1 MSTTTPN
8 FGFIKPAVNDI
19 SDADL
24 WGGYLNDDWD
34 LLDTELATRSKDY
47 AFADY
52 KITAP
57 ALQDVAEIAYN
68 LGNISGAVTVD
79 YTNGN
84 YQYATVTGDITSL
97 TITNPPA
104 SGRVG
109 FLTLE
114 LNQDG
119 TGGRTITLNGSV
131 YLTPNDAPVVLTTT
145 ASAKDKLRLETRN
158 AGTTWDVFTN
168 LNIK

>member
-1 MSTTTPN
+1 MATNTPN
-8 FGFIKPAVNDI
+8 FNFILPAVNDI
-19 SDADL
+19 TDADL
-24 WGGYLNDDWD
+24 WGGYLDGNWSS
-34 LLDTELATRSKDY
+34 LDTLLATRNKDY
-47 AFADY
+47 TFADY
-52 KITAP
+52 KITSP
-57 ALQDVAEIAYN
+57 AMQDVAEIAYD

-84 YQYATVTGDITSL
+84 YQYGTLTGNITSL
-97 TITNPPA
+97 TITNPPI

-114 LNQDG
+114 LNQDA
-119 TGGRTITLNGSV
+119 TGSRTLTLNSLV
-131 YLTPNDAPVVLTTT
+131 YLTPSDAPIVLSTT